1 MKEELLGGV
10 RPKDKTESHRNCVYR
25 RSYSKMSLRL
35 AIFGQAP
42 IAIECINKLIDANHE
57 IVVVYAPE
65 DGGRPDALAQHAREL
80 DLQVVQ
86 RRYFQSKKGEAIPN
100 ALNEYKTHNVEL
112 NVLASFTYFLP
123 AEITDA
129 PIHKSICYHPS
140 LLPLYRGGNALQWQ
154 IIDGAPETGVSIFV
168 PDTGVDTGRIVN
180 QKGGVT
186 IGATDTT
193 GSLFFNKLAPL
204 GVQAIL
210 EAVSSIESKTVTY
223 KTQDQS
229 QATFQGLVKDA
240 DARIDFKQ
248 PAEAIDRLVRGCDP
262 QPGAHIQDGDQLIR
276 LYDASLEMGGD
287 ASPGSLQ
294 YVDEKGIVIGLR
306 GGTLR
311 LGRIRANR
319 GKEPA
324 QDYVRRLEIPIGH
337 VFDSGRL

>member
-1 MKEELLGGV
+1 M
-10 RPKDKTESHRNCVYR
+10 
-25 RSYSKMSLRL
+25 
-35 AIFGQAP
+35 
-42 IAIECINKLIDANHE
+42 
-57 IVVVYAPE
+57 
-65 DGGRPDALAQHAREL
+65 
-80 DLQVVQ
+80 
-86 RRYFQSKKGEAIPN
+86 RYFQSKKGEAIPN

-123 AEITDA
+123 VEITDA

-168 PDTGVDTGRIVN
+168 PDTGVDTGPIVN

-229 QATFQGLVKDA
+229 QATFQGLVKDGHKYGNGVSWKLIHLKGNFLPLLA
-240 DARIDFKQ
+240 KPKKALAAVQVAEKRIIEWNTYSFSN
-248 PAEAIDRLVRGCDP
+248 
-262 QPGAHIQDGDQLIR
+262 R
-276 LYDASLEMGGD
+276 LY
-287 ASPGSLQ
+287 
-294 YVDEKGIVIGLR
+294 
-306 GGTLR
+306 
-311 LGRIRANR
+311 
-319 GKEPA
+319 
-324 QDYVRRLEIPIGH
+324 
-337 VFDSGRL
+337 